1 MNNNKYCISADNLS
15 KSFYS
20 KNGKVKKLFSRFSI
34 KIKPG
39 EIIGLTGPSGCGKT
53 TLGDILLGLKK
64 PDAGKV
70 NWNGKRVDKLDKK
83 SHAFMRP
90 YFQKIYQDPPSSF
103 PFHQTIEQAL
113 LDVATLINSNGT
125 GLKGTR
131 EVIYQQIYKVIHR
144 VDISKTL
151 LNRYPGQL
159 SGGEIQRFA
168 LSRALLLQPV
178 FLVADEPTSRLD
190 PSVQA
195 QITRLLMEI
204 AKESKMGILFISHD
218 LELLKIACDKVL
230 FLSESASGKLP

>member
-1 MNNNKYCISADNLS
+1 MNNSKYCISADNLS
-15 KSFYS
+15 KFFYS
-20 KNGKVKKLFSRFSI
+20 KNGKVKKLFSEFSI

-64 PDAGKV
+64 PDMGKV
-70 NWNGKRVDKLDKK
+70 NWNGKPVDKLDKK
-83 SHAFMRP
+83 SRAFMRP

-103 PFHQTIEQAL
+103 PFHQTIKQAL
-113 LDVATLINSNGT
+113 LDVANLISSNRT
-125 GLKGTR
+125 GSKGIR
-131 EVIYQQIYKVIHR
+131 EVIDQQICKVVQR
-144 VDISKTL
+144 VNLNKSL

-168 LSRALLLQPV
+168 LSRALLLQPL

-204 AKESKMGILFISHD
+204 AKECKMGILFISHD
-218 LELLKIACDKVL
+218 LELLKVACTKVIS
-230 FLSESASGKLP
+230 LSKSVSG